1 MLLKHLEEVKSKL
14 LQRGKTISVIGS
26 EDFKA
31 WYLKSLVDKWID
43 QLKLLFKIGESEL
56 QSDYSVIV
64 GG

>member
-14 LQRGKTISVIGS
+14 LQRGKNNSTIRS

-43 QLKLLFKIGESEL
+43 ALKLLMKIGESKL
-56 QSDYSVIV
+56 QSDYSVFV
-64 GG
+64 GE